1 MIETIINLLLLP
13 PHKKEHPLNTYGQN
27 GSIVR
32 SSLTVPV
39 GGPQLSGDYTEYFSE
54 VADQTVLCMICA

>member
-13 PHKKEHPLNTYGQN
+13 LRKKEYPLNTCGQN
-27 GSIVR
+27 GSIVC

-39 GGPQLSGDYTEYFSE
+39 RGPQLSGDYPEYFSE
-54 VADQTVLCMICA
+54 VAEQTVLCMICA